1 MLLYYQPFF
10 FCVSHS
16 NTPQE
21 IGLGQF
27 FPLQERIYLLTKFY
41 SQVTSQKSIQLEYER
56 GTVAQGQGVMTAAQG
71 SRHAFGRGRD
81 MLKEAVM
88 PSEGAGTW
96 QTVRAVRPGKY
107 HFANCTEEA

>member
-71 SRHAFGRGRD
+71 SSHAFGRGRD
-81 MLKEAVM
+81 MANSQSREAREVSLCQLHRRSLM
-88 PSEGAGTW
+88 SVTIAAGLENP
-96 QTVRAVRPGKY
+96 Q
-107 HFANCTEEA
+107 